1 MIEVLSIEP
10 TELNFRQRWASYL
23 TILVALGGLFAG
35 FVMRSSVVNATERF
49 ENKQVGIIARYP
61 SQWLLEENQGD
72 VVFRV
77 QDPAA
82 IPYKTTLE
90 ISIVPVG
97 PGARSALDVLNP
109 LNITRAISFPAYTT
123 VEIVPVT
130 LPNGRQATQMTYAY
144 ASIESNPAL
153 QTIPLMIRAVD
164 VVVLH
169 SSQAIIITFRSDS
182 ESFERSRHY
191 FDDFLRTLELE
202 L

>member
-1 MIEVLSIEP
+1 MIEVLSVEP
-10 TELNFRQRWASYL
+10 TDLNFRQRWANYL

-35 FVMRSSVVNATERF
+35 FVMRSSVVNATSRF
-49 ENKQVGIIARYP
+49 ENKQVGIIARFP
-61 SQWLLEENQGD
+61 AQWLVEENRGD

-77 QDPAA
+77 LDPAA

-97 PGARSALDVLNP
+97 PGARSALDVINP
-109 LNITRAISFPAYTT
+109 LNITRAISFPAYST
-123 VEIVPVT
+123 VEIVPIT
-130 LPNGRQATQMTYAY
+130 LPNGKQATQMTYAY
-144 ASIESNPAL
+144 AFIESNPAL
-153 QTIPLMIRAVD
+153 QTVPLMIRAVD

-182 ESFERSRHY
+182 ESFERNRHF
-191 FDDFLRTLELE
+191 FDDFVKTLELE